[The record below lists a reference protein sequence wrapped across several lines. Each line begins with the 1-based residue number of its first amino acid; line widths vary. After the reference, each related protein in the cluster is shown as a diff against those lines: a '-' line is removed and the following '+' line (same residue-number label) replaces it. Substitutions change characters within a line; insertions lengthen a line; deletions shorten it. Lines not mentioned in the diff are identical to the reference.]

1 MFDFDYAEQNGFS
14 HINATD
20 TDMPEP
26 DAVEAAFVGIANEL
40 ADLMLGTGLETAFA
54 EISTRFTSSL
64 HTLGKSY
71 ERKRDDA
78 TAELKDL
85 IGQQDG
91 SEIQSHKLEDL
102 QAQVHKMDEIIDSI
116 ELMRDTMAKA
126 HQQNTGSAWRPHSG
140 SKTNRRAATSA
151 IIDAREYLAKKD
163 EAEALRKVPEGVR
176 VAVVGTQNFDDHAKA
191 FDILNRAKAANPK
204 MVLITS
210 GQNKGIDKIAT
221 SWAANNEV
229 PVIEQK
235 PDFQSHGKKAAP
247 FKRNDAVMKLK
258 PAAVLC
264 FLKEGDRNGVAMN
277 LVQKA
282 EEAGVTAKRF
292 GQRTA

>member
-1 MFDFDYAEQNGFS
+1 MSNFDFAEQNGFS
-14 HINATD
+14 HVNATD
-20 TDMPEP
+20 TNMPEP
-26 DAVEAAFVGIANEL
+26 DALEAAFVGIANEL
-40 ADLMLGTGLETAFA
+40 ADLMLGTGLETAYA

-71 ERKRDDA
+71 ERQRDDA
-78 TAELKDL
+78 AAELKEL

-91 SEIQSHKLEDL
+91 SEIQSNKLEDL
-102 QAQVHKMDEIIDSI
+102 QQKIHAMDEVIDSI
-116 ELMRDTMAKA
+116 ELMRDTMAAA
-126 HQQNTGSAWRPHSG
+126 HHQNTGSAWRPHSG

-151 IIDAREYLAKKD
+151 IIDARDYLAKKD
-163 EAEALRKVPEGVR
+163 EADALRKVPEGVR
-176 VAVVGTQNFDDHAKA
+176 VAVVGTQGFDDHAKA
-191 FDILNRAKAANPK
+191 YDILDRAKQANPK
-204 MVLITS
+204 MVLITG

-221 SWAANNEV
+221 TWAANNDV

-235 PDFQSHGKKAAP
+235 PDFKSHGKAAAP

-258 PAAVLC
+258 PSAVLC

-282 EEAGVTAKRF
+282 EDAGVTARRF
-292 GQRTA
+292 GQRAS